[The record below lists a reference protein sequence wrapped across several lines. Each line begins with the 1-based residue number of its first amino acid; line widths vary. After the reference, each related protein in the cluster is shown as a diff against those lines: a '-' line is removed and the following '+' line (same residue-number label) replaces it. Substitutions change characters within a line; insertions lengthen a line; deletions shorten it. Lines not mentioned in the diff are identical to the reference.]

1 MSDSQLRMASRLC
14 LLVTNTCTPIFIL
27 DFCSK
32 KSRLGI
38 LAFFLSRPRPGAA
51 TGSPPVLELLAAG
64 LLPLGL
70 RLFCGSAWTW
80 TPRSCCLSSTSLFS
94 LTSWSACARH
104 HPRLGCWLAR
114 LLGHG
119 HPRQCRMIFR
129 QWFSLAL
136 LVPPPAEVF
145 VTKLLKLIKLIKSQ
159 L

>member
-70 RLFCGSAWTW
+70 RNFCGSAWTW
-80 TPRSCCLSSTSLFS
+80 TSRSCCSSSTSLFS

-104 HPRLGCWLAR
+104 HPRLGCWLACR
-114 LLGHG
+114 
-119 HPRQCRMIFR
+119 PARSWSSQAVRQCRVIFQ

-136 LVPPPAEVF
+136 VPPPA
-145 VTKLLKLIKLIKSQ
+145 LRYSSPSY
-159 L
+159 